1 MLTLISFEDDR
12 VVGARI
18 SGKIT
23 RPEFDTVAAALEAAL
38 AKHDK
43 VRFYAE
49 METFGGVAMDALF
62 KDLEFGLRHWQQFE
76 REAVVTDRNW
86 MRRLALMA
94 DKLLPSIE
102 VKVFAGDEVESAKAW
117 ICEP

>member
-1 MLTLISFEDDR
+1 MLTLIPFDDDR

-18 SGKIT
+18 SGKIP

-38 AKHDK
+38 ARHDK

-62 KDLEFGLRHWQQFE
+62 QDLKFGLRHWQHFE
-76 REAVVTDRNW
+76 REAVITDQDW
-86 MRRLALMA
+86 MRCLALLA
-94 DKLLPSIE
+94 PKLLPSID
-102 VKVFAGDEVESAKAW
+102 VKVFARDDTASAKAW
-117 ICEP
+117 ICAD

>member
-1 MLTLISFEDDR
+1 MLTLIPFQDDR

-23 RPEFDTVAAALEAAL
+23 RPEFDIVAAALEEAL
-38 AKHDK
+38 ARHDR
-43 VRFYAE
+43 VRFYVE

-62 KDLEFGLRHWQQFE
+62 EDLKFGLRHWQQFE
-76 REAVVTDRNW
+76 REAVVTDKDW
-86 MRRLALMA
+86 MRRLGVLA

-102 VKVFAGDEVESAKAW
+102 VKVFACDEQDSANAW
-117 ICEP
+117 ICER

>member
-1 MLTLISFEDDR
+1 MLTLIPFDDDR

-38 AKHDK
+38 ARHDK

-62 KDLEFGLRHWQQFE
+62 QVLKFVLRHWQHFE
-76 REAVVTDRNW
+76 REAVVTDQDW
-86 MRRLALMA
+86 MRRLALLA
-94 DKLLPSIE
+94 DKLLPSCLLYTSPSPR
-102 VKVFAGDEVESAKAW
+102 D
-117 ICEP
+117 

>member
-1 MLTLISFEDDR
+1 MLTLIPFDDDR

-23 RPEFDTVAAALEAAL
+23 RPEFDAVAAALETAL

-62 KDLEFGLRHWQQFE
+62 QDLKFGLRHWQQFE
-76 REAVVTDRNW
+76 REAVVTDQDW
-86 MRRLALMA
+86 MRRLALLA
-94 DKLLPSIE
+94 DKLLPSID
-102 VKVFAGDEVESAKAW
+102 VKVFARDDMDSARAW
-117 ICEP
+117 ICAD

>member
-1 MLTLISFEDDR
+1 MLTLIPFDDDR

-23 RPEFDTVAAALEAAL
+23 RPEFDSVAAELEAAL
-38 AKHDK
+38 EKHEK

-62 KDLEFGLRHWQQFE
+62 QDLKFGLRHWQRFE
-76 REAVVTDRNW
+76 REAVVTDANW
-86 MRRLALMA
+86 MRRLAAMA
-94 DKLLPSIE
+94 DKLFPGIE
-102 VKVFAGDEVESAKAW
+102 VKVFGSDEVASARAW
-117 ICEP
+117 ICAD

>member
-1 MLTLISFEDDR
+1 MLTLIPFDDSR

-23 RPEFDTVAAALEAAL
+23 RPEFETVAAALEAAL
-38 AKHDK
+38 EKHDK

-62 KDLEFGLRHWQQFE
+62 EDLKFGLRHWKQFE
-76 REAVVTDRNW
+76 REAVVTESDW
-86 MRRLALMA
+86 LRRLGVLA
-94 DKLLPSIE
+94 DKLLPGID
-102 VKVFAGDEVESAKAW
+102 VQVFPRDQQDAAKHW
-117 ICEP
+117 ICEG

>member
-1 MLTLISFEDDR
+1 MPR
-12 VVGARI
+12 VVLDA
-18 SGKIT
+18 
-23 RPEFDTVAAALEAAL
+23 VAEALEAAL

-62 KDLEFGLRHWQQFE
+62 QDLKFGLRHWQQFE
-76 REAVVTDRNW
+76 REAVVTDRDW
-86 MRRLALMA
+86 MRRLALLA

-102 VKVFAGDEVESAKAW
+102 VKVFAGDDVDSAKTW

>member
-1 MLTLISFEDDR
+1 MLTLIPFDDDR

-23 RPEFDTVAAALEAAL
+23 RPEFDAVAEALEAAL

-62 KDLEFGLRHWQQFE
+62 QDLKFGLRHWQQFE
-76 REAVVTDRNW
+76 REAVVTDRDW
-86 MRRLALMA
+86 MRRLALLA

-102 VKVFAGDEVESAKAW
+102 VKVFAGDDVDSAKAW